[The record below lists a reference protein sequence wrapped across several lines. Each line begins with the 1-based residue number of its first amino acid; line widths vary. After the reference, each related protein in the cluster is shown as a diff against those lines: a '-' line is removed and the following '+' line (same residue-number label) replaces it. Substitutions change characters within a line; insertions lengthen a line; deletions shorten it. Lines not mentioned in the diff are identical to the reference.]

1 MKLRLLAEP
10 TGNETNKQT
19 IKRDKTN
26 KTKQRYVYPLSSD
39 CVQKHCI
46 RVLLPEFR
54 LKVNTVFFFGSEE
67 RNSFFFISMILKG
80 SNRTASG
87 RISSAFNRSS
97 KASCQL
103 RNNS

>member
-1 MKLRLLAEP
+1 MKQI
-10 TGNETNKQT
+10 NKQSSGT
-19 IKRDKTN
+19 KQN

-67 RNSFFFISMILKG
+67 RNSFFFYLNDTK
-80 SNRTASG
+80 R
-87 RISSAFNRSS
+87 
-97 KASCQL
+97 K
-103 RNNS
+103 